1 MSRLNRT
8 SVILQT
14 HGIHTTDKRLFLG
27 DCGELRHVEFVH
39 SRWGEYM
46 RHTKSGTLYAFTV
59 AHVFTTHPE
68 GLEIELDSIVL
79 QPSERDLT
87 LVLE

>member
-1 MSRLNRT
+1 M
-8 SVILQT
+8 
-14 HGIHTTDKRLFLG
+14 
-27 DCGELRHVEFVH
+27 EFVH

-46 RHTKSGTLYAFTV
+46 RHTKSGTLYAFTA
-59 AHVFTTHPE
+59 AHLFTHPE
-68 GLEIELDSIVL
+68 GLEAELDSIVL